1 MTQITKTIQQNYK
14 EAELI
19 NDDVFILILNNIRDL
34 SPMTTQNKQVLN
46 IFSNIYK
53 LKIMNVYIDTII
65 KTINNISAMYFSDIF
80 NRKLNVIINAYNSIS
95 NCNKSLHH
103 DTLLS
108 YSNIIKYDSIIES
121 LAQLIDEQPTTFL
134 H

>member
-1 MTQITKTIQQNYK
+1 MAQITKTIQQKYK

-34 SPMTTQNKQVLN
+34 SPMSTQNKQVLN

-65 KTINNISAMYFSDIF
+65 KTINNISTMYFSDIF
-80 NRKLNVIINAYNSIS
+80 NRKLNVIIIAYNSIS
-95 NCNKSLHH
+95 NFNKILHH

>member
-1 MTQITKTIQQNYK
+1 MAQITKTIQQKYK

-34 SPMTTQNKQVLN
+34 SPMSTQNKQVLN
-46 IFSNIYK
+46 LFSNIYK

-65 KTINNISAMYFSDIF
+65 KTINNISTMYFSDIF
-80 NRKLNVIINAYNSIS
+80 NRKLNVIIIAYNSIS
-95 NCNKSLHH
+95 NCNKILHH

-121 LAQLIDEQPTTFL
+121 LAQLIDEQPTTFD